1 MYDFLCKTEVEK
13 LPAIEISNTGLV
25 KVLDK
30 EAVKSLLVYPN
41 IEGDVKKIGFEES
54 RKLL

>member
-1 MYDFLCKTEVEK
+1 LHKTEVKK
-13 LPAIEISNTGLV
+13 LTATEISNTGLV